1 MPARRIAHLDLDCFF
16 VSVERVLDRSLEGK
30 PVVVGGDPA
39 GRGVVSS
46 CSYEARSFGVRSA
59 MPMARALALC
69 PRAVRVSTHGDF
81 YRRASRA
88 VFRLLRSAAPLV
100 EAASVDEAYLDLSGT
115 ERLAGP
121 AAQQMERLRREIRE
135 ILRLPSSVGI
145 ASGRVVAKVAS
156 EAAKPDGLLEV
167 PPGEEAAFLAPRPVG
182 ALPGIGPRARQRL
195 EGQGLHTL
203 GDLASLEDEEARRL
217 FGSRG
222 ERVRDRARGID
233 PRPLVAEHGPPKSVS
248 HERTFARD
256 VSDLATLEASVDRLA
271 QRVGRRLRRAG
282 LLARTVSLK
291 YRDASYRTFSRSR
304 TLSEGTHLDSTL
316 SRVVRDLLSEVAPPR
331 LPARLVGVAAQ
342 HLTDEPVQED
352 LFDRER
358 RDRLERLARGV
369 DRVRDR
375 FGFDVLGTGLST
387 RLAER
392 RRRD

>member
-1 MPARRIAHLDLDCFF
+1 MRRIAHLDLDCFF
-16 VSVERVLDRSLEGK
+16 VSVERVLDPSLEGR
-30 PVVVGGDPA
+30 PVLVGGDPA

-46 CSYEARSFGVRSA
+46 CSYEARRFGVRSA

-69 PRAVRVSTHGDF
+69 PSAVRVSAHGEF

-88 VFRLLRSAAPLV
+88 VFRILRRAAPLV

-115 ERLAGP
+115 ERLAGAP
-121 AAQQMERLRREIRE
+121 AEQMERLRRELRRT
-135 ILRLPSSVGI
+135 LRLPASVGI
-145 ASGRVVAKVAS
+145 ASGRVVAKIAS

-167 PPGEEAAFLAPRPVG
+167 APGGEAAFLAPCPVG
-182 ALPGIGPRARQRL
+182 VMPGIGPRARERL
-195 EGQGLHTL
+195 EGRGVRTL
-203 GDLASLEDEEARRL
+203 GELAALSDAEARLL
-217 FGSRG
+217 FGARA

-256 VSDLATLEASVDRLA
+256 VGELGELEATVDRLA

-291 YRDASYRTFSRSR
+291 YRDAAYRTVSRSR
-304 TLSEGTHLDSTL
+304 TLAEATHLDATL
-316 SRVVRDLLSEVAPPR
+316 SRVARQLLAEVAPAR

-342 HLTDEPVQED
+342 HLTDDPVQED
-352 LFDRER
+352 LFDRGR
-358 RDRLERLARGV
+358 RERLERLARGV

-375 FGFDVLGTGLST
+375 FGFDALGTGLST
-387 RLAER
+387 RPGDR
-392 RRRD
+392 RRRG